1 MNVLEGPRRELR
13 RILHQGTAYWATPE
27 GEALRLADGRLIA
40 EENVAYL
47 APCDPT
53 KIMCVHLNYQ
63 SRAYEF
69 LGETSFLP
77 TPTYF
82 MKPITSLN
90 GHRGELVRPEGC
102 QYLNYEG
109 EVAVVI
115 GRITRNIEAQQ
126 AWDHI
131 LGFAPA
137 NDAGLHDLRETDA
150 GSMFRTKGADTLC
163 PIGPGLISGIDIREE
178 TLRTFRNGVLVQET
192 PVADMVYGIDY
203 LIADIARYITL
214 LPGDVILSGTPA
226 NSRPLDVGD
235 LIEVDVTGVGRLSN
249 RVVSAPAPMSDCGFH
264 PFDGE
269 ETRRV
274 ALGVDDRLS
283 DSLRGSSARAR
294 AARGSS

>member
-1 MNVLEGPRRELR
+1 
-13 RILHQGTAYWATPE
+13 
-27 GEALRLADGRLIA
+27 
-40 EENVAYL
+40 
-47 APCDPT
+47 
-53 KIMCVHLNYQ
+53 
-63 SRAYEF
+63 
-69 LGETSFLP
+69 
-77 TPTYF
+77 
-82 MKPITSLN
+82 MKPITGLN

-102 QYLNYEG
+102 QFLNYEG

-115 GRITRNIEAQQ
+115 GRVTRNIEAEQ

-163 PIGPGLISGIDIREE
+163 PIGPGIVSGIDIREE

-192 PVADMVYGIDY
+192 PVAEMVYGIDY

-226 NSRPLDVGD
+226 NSRPLDIGD
-235 LIEVDVTGVGRLSN
+235 LIEVEVTSVGRLSN
-249 RVVSAPAPMSDCGFH
+249 RVVAAPAPLSSCGFQ
-264 PFDGE
+264 PFDGP
-269 ETRRV
+269 ETQRV

-283 DSLRGSSARAR
+283 ESLKGSTARAR
-294 AARGSS
+294 SARGASYVS